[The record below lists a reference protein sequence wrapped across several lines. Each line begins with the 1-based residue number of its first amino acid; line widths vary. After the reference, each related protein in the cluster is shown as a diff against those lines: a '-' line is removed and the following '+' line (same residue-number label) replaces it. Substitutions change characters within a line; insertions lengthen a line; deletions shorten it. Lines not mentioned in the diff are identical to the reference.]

1 MMGQCVSKKKNSKRK
16 KQIKITSTS
25 LSLSLSLSIVSQQ
38 EEVFE
43 NKEEND
49 VSSNSINNK
58 DFDDDQSL

>member
-1 MMGQCVSKKKNSKRK
+1 MRFQEEEFQEEKKTQNNFN
-16 KQIKITSTS
+16 IA
-25 LSLSLSLSIVSQQ
+25 LSLSLSIVSQQ